1 MISANISTKS
11 MNAFIADCAR
21 IQRTSVPT
29 RWQAARLTFRNH
41 GLQALLG
48 YRLGRH
54 LLNLQKQQRG
64 YATRVLAW
72 PLYYLIRGYVSAALA
87 IRLNLSA
94 DIGPGLYIGHFG
106 NILIEHCTL
115 GAHCSVAQSTHLK
128 ADEHGEGP
136 TIGNRVWIGAHAVIA
151 GNFQIGNGATIS
163 AGARVKRDIPGGAL
177 CMGNPARVV
186 MMDYDNSEIL

>member
-1 MISANISTKS
+1 MTSTTDTS
-11 MNAFIADCAR
+11 VNAFIADCAR
-21 IQRTSVPT
+21 LQRTSTPT
-29 RWQAARLTFRNH
+29 ILQAARLTVGNH

-54 LLNLQKQQRG
+54 LLQLQQQRRG
-64 YATRVLAW
+64 YIARLFGW
-72 PLYYLIRGYVSAALA
+72 PLYYLIRGYVSSALA

-106 NILIEHCTL
+106 NVLVDHCTL
-115 GAHCSVAQSTHLK
+115 GAHCSIAQSTHLK
-128 ADEHGEGP
+128 TDEHGAGP

-151 GNFQIGNGATIS
+151 GNYQIGDGSTVS
-163 AGARVKRDIPGGAL
+163 AGAKVKRDIPAGAL

-186 MMDYDNSEIL
+186 MMDYDNSDIL